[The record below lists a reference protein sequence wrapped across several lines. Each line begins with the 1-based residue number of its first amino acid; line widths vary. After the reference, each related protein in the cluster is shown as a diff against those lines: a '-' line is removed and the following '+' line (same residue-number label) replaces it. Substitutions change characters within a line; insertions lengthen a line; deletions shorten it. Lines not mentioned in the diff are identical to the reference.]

1 MSRTWQKT
9 LPCLSVEAGTGW
21 TACLAVV
28 QALRQEFISAL
39 VVCRVVSGEIYDFEV
54 NEHIKIR
61 HTGEILNMFRQTYS
75 FPY

>member
-1 MSRTWQKT
+1 
-9 LPCLSVEAGTGW
+9 LSVEAGTGW

-28 QALRQEFISAL
+28 QTLRQEFISAL

-61 HTGEILNMFRQTYS
+61 HTGGDIKYVSADILFSVTRR
-75 FPY
+75 